1 MQYDQIKISFHII
14 ALMSSGKMWVSVV
27 SSAAQ
32 QGSLIGLAG
41 IEFSIRRCVNRELLD
56 LPLV

>member
-41 IEFSIRRCVNRELLD
+41 IEFSIRRCVNR
-56 LPLV
+56 